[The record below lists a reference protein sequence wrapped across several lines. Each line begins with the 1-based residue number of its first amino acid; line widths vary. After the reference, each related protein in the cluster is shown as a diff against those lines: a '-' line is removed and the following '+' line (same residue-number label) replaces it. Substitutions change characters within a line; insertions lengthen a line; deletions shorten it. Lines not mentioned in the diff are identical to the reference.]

1 MDLTCNPESYRIVL
15 FQKNKGVKIIAVGI
29 GDNINKD
36 FMYKVV
42 GKKGKVIL
50 TKNFD
55 SLLDKIGDVI
65 DKACGEWNNL
75 QAVLIEVLWNRD
87 S

>member
-29 GDNINKD
+29 GDNINKG

-55 SLLDKIGDVI
+55 SLLDKIGDI
-65 DKACGEWNNL
+65 LDKACGEWNNL
-75 QAVLIEVLWNRD
+75 
-87 S
+87 